1 MAFDKIIDSA
11 QLESDLTSVAAA
23 IRAKG
28 AATGSLSF
36 PAGFVSA
43 VNSIFTSSAF
53 GYIIASFPAGAASC
67 TCSSGGAVLQADAAG
82 LARGQFV
89 FEVPAAGTWTVAIS
103 SGTDTKT
110 ESVSITNSGE
120 AVVVTLTFSLV
131 LLDGGD
137 ECTDVTGG
145 WAKLINTTATIVN
158 TGSALKLTGQSANAC
173 HCYTVNKIDVSGR
186 NTLKMHIAENPSTIY
201 SVTIGL
207 KNVASAT
214 AWVSSKTVDK
224 GYTGDVELDISGVT
238 SGEYWVGISVS
249 STGISLA
256 LDEVELI

>member
-1 MAFDKIIDSA
+1 MIIP
-11 QLESDLTSVAAA
+11 TT
-23 IRAKG
+23 IIKFG
-28 AATGSLSF
+28 G
-36 PAGFVSA
+36 
-43 VNSIFTSSAF
+43 SAF
-53 GYIIASFPAGAASC
+53 GYVIASFPAGAASC
-67 TCSSGGAVLQADAAG
+67 TCSSGGTVLRADAAG

-89 FEVPAAGTWTVAIS
+89 FEVPAAGTWMISATDGTNLVTDNVTITAAGVAA
-103 SGTDTKT
+103 
-110 ESVSITNSGE
+110 E
-120 AVVVTLTFSLV
+120 VTLTFSLV

-158 TGSALKLTGQSANAC
+158 TGTGLTLTGQSSNAC

-224 GYTGDVELDISGVT
+224 EYTGDVELDISSVT

-249 STGISLA
+249 STGISLIV
-256 LDEVELI
+256 DKVELI